1 MKRISLALLLGL
13 LVISSLYAQ
22 QTVVIERPGVL
33 TDLANAAGTI
43 VALPLAVVE
52 GIVVGTTEAAGSL
65 LHGSTQVIVT
75 VPAKPVPTPTV
86 IVTVPAKPVPTP
98 TVIVPAPPIVTSPP
112 VMVAPSSAVIPTTTI
127 VTTHSDG
134 TVTTV
139 TRQAS
144 AYEHGPVI
152 LTPVNPTH
160 LVGSSP
166 HVNPYVFRPQ

>member
-1 MKRISLALLLGL
+1 MKKISLALLLGL

-75 VPAKPVPTPTV
+75 RQ
-86 IVTVPAKPVPTP
+86 
-98 TVIVPAPPIVTSPP
+98 SPFL
-112 VMVAPSSAVIPTTTI
+112 
-127 VTTHSDG
+127 
-134 TVTTV
+134 
-139 TRQAS
+139 RQRS
-144 AYEHGPVI
+144 LFRLRLSWHR
-152 LTPVNPTH
+152 LRLWSLH
-160 LVGSSP
+160 LP
-166 HVNPYVFRPQ
+166 L